1 MIEKIKK
8 FESKW
13 YNKQKSNMLSF
24 ENKQISDIERN
35 IKIIEAIWKKTLT
48 FENECYGEIV
58 THIGDYWFYFWTGKD
73 FADTITPENIHE
85 KISIF
90 ELSQLIRES
99 IEDLDETEEEY
110 CATILGW

>member
-73 FADTITPENIHE
+73 FADTITPENIINSNLNKKE
-85 KISIF
+85 LRKWNTDNPDNMWKIKIKK
-90 ELSQLIRES
+90 
-99 IEDLDETEEEY
+99 
-110 CATILGW
+110 

>member
-73 FADTITPENIHE
+73 FADTITPENIINSNLNKKE
-85 KISIF
+85 LRKWNTDNSDNMWKIKIKK
-90 ELSQLIRES
+90 
-99 IEDLDETEEEY
+99 
-110 CATILGW
+110 